1 LALDKNKEMRYN
13 KEGVIRLY
21 KNRRYYMKLM
31 IKALSLILSAL
42 MIFILPS
49 CLDRSGT
56 NPGGASDKESEAL
69 TDNASPVTTEPPF
82 DASAYTYT
90 PSLKDESEMEFGIII
105 AGDVI
110 VEIAKYVAEAPQFSE
125 AGALR
130 YLGDAKKAHAV
141 IDGYYDYEIIRIYG
155 NKLPVVRYSE
165 DLTVRISEDMNVTGI
180 YYYKVM
186 GWKGYDPIWEKY
198 SEMPEEKGEY
208 YLVVKANHNGEY
220 GEFKMQY
227 FAKIING

>member
-1 LALDKNKEMRYN
+1 
-13 KEGVIRLY
+13 
-21 KNRRYYMKLM
+21 MKTM
-31 IKALSLILSAL
+31 IKALSLILSVL

-49 CLDRSGT
+49 CRTGENEKSEDASGEVSQSIPAET
-56 NPGGASDKESEAL
+56 L
-69 TDNASPVTTEPPF
+69 F

-130 YLGDAKKAHAV
+130 YLGDAKLAHAV